1 VAKLSPAAETCV
13 DGWIGQAAEHLYV
26 PLEAVNCLINPGVVL
41 VGGRLP
47 SAIVERLAER
57 AHDLLC
63 DQATNVPVIAPV
75 ARAAL
80 SDDAPAVGAAIL
92 PFSHFL
98 LPKPGALWKVP
109 ATSNANGR
117 AIQPAR

>member
-1 VAKLSPAAETCV
+1 
-13 DGWIGQAAEHLYV
+13 
-26 PLEAVNCLINPGVVL
+26 VNCLINPGVVL

-47 SAIVERLAER
+47 SAIVERLAAR
-57 AHDLLC
+57 AHDLLREH
-63 DQATNVPVIAPV
+63 ATNVPVIAPV

-98 LPKPGALWKVP
+98 LPKPGALWKTP
-109 ATSNANGR
+109 ATGNANGR